1 MTMTPHQREL
11 ARHALGLPNKKRT
24 SYRNR
29 FATDAGPDNEAWRR
43 MVDADLAKMRPG
55 VEWMGGMD
63 AFWLTTK
70 GAEMALD
77 QAERLSPEDFPD
89 VSR

>member
-1 MTMTPHQREL
+1 
-11 ARHALGLPNKKRT
+11 
-24 SYRNR
+24 
-29 FATDAGPDNEAWRR
+29 
-43 MVDADLAKMRPG
+43 MVDAGLAKMRPG

>member
-1 MTMTPHQREL
+1 MDRHQREL
-11 ARHALGLPNKKRT
+11 ARHALGLPNKRRT

-29 FATDAGPDNEAWRR
+29 FATDAGLDNEAWRR
-43 MVDADLAKMRPG
+43 MVTDGLAGMRPG

-70 GAEMALD
+70 GAKMALNP
-77 QAERLSPEDFPD
+77 QERLSREDFPD
-89 VSR
+89 A

>member
-1 MTMTPHQREL
+1 MTPHQREL
-11 ARHALGLPNKKRT
+11 ARHALGLPNKKRA

-70 GAEMALD
+70 GAEMALYPD
-77 QAERLSPEDFPD
+77 ERLSTEDFPD
-89 VSR
+89 AGR